1 MASAR
6 RVRVY
11 LADDHPIFL
20 EGIVR
25 AVRERPELELVGS
38 ATNGEEA
45 LVGLRRLKPDVALLD
60 LRMGRLSGKEILAA
74 ARRDGLATR
83 IMLLSAYLADDLV
96 YGAIAAGA
104 AGFLSKEMDR
114 DGILDAVAAVSRG
127 EMVLSPEVQT
137 GVAREIQRREML
149 AGPRLTPREL
159 EILALAAQGRS
170 TPQIAGHLHLSA
182 ATVKTHLQN
191 AYDKLGVTDRTAAVA
206 VAMRRGL
213 LE

>member
-6 RVRVY
+6 RVRVF

-45 LVGLRRLKPDVALLD
+45 LAGLRRLKPDVAVLD
-60 LRMGRLSGKEILAA
+60 MRMGGLSGKEVLAA
-74 ARRDGLATR
+74 ARREGLDTR
-83 IMLLSAYLADDLV
+83 ILLLSAYLGDDLV

-104 AGFLSKEMDR
+104 TGFLSKEMDR
-114 DGILDAVAAVSRG
+114 DGILDAVSAAWRG
-127 EMVLSPEVQT
+127 EVVLSPDVQT
-137 GVAREIQRREML
+137 GVAREIQRREKL
-149 AGPRLTPREL
+149 AQPRLSPREL

-170 TPQIAGHLHLSA
+170 TPQIAGRLHLSA

>member
-1 MASAR
+1 MGSAR

-45 LVGLRRLKPDVALLD
+45 LVGLRRLKPDVAVLD
-60 LRMGRLSGKEILAA
+60 WRMGRLSGKEILAA

-83 IMLLSAYLADDLV
+83 ILLLSAYLADDLV

-114 DGILDAVAAVSRG
+114 DGILDAVVAVSRG
-127 EMVLSPEVQT
+127 ELVLSPEVQT

-149 AGPRLTPREL
+149 GRPRLTPREL

-170 TPQIAGHLHLSA
+170 TPQIAEHLHLSA

-206 VAMRRGL
+206 VAMRQGL
-213 LE
+213 LD

>member
-1 MASAR
+1 MTSAR

-45 LVGLRRLKPDVALLD
+45 LVGLRRLKPDVAVLD
-60 LRMGRLSGKEILAA
+60 LRMGPLSGKEILAA

-83 IMLLSAYLADDLV
+83 ILLLSAYLADDLV

-127 EMVLSPEVQT
+127 EVVLSPEVQT

-149 AGPRLTPREL
+149 GRARLTPREL
-159 EILALAAQGRS
+159 EILALAAQGSS
-170 TPQIAGHLHLSA
+170 TPQIAERLHLSA

-206 VAMRRGL
+206 VAMRQGL
-213 LE
+213 LD

>member
-45 LVGLRRLKPDVALLD
+45 LAGLRGLTPDVAVLD
-60 LRMGRLSGKEILAA
+60 LRMSGLSGKEILAA
-74 ARRDGLATR
+74 AKREGLATR
-83 IMLLSAYLADDLV
+83 ILLLSAYLADDLV
-96 YGAIAAGA
+96 YGSIAAGA

-127 EMVLSPEVQT
+127 EVVLSPEVQT

-149 AGPRLTPREL
+149 THPRLTPREL
-159 EILALAAQGRS
+159 EVLALAAQGRS
-170 TPQIAGHLHLSA
+170 TPQIAGGLHLSA

-213 LE
+213 LD

>member
-20 EGIVR
+20 EGVAR

-45 LVGLRRLKPDVALLD
+45 LAGLRRLEPDVALLD
-60 LRMGRLSGKEILAA
+60 MRMRGLGGKEILAA
-74 ARRDGLATR
+74 TRRDGLATR
-83 IMLLSAYLADDLV
+83 ILFLSAYLADDLV

-114 DGILDAVAAVSRG
+114 DRILDAVAAASRG
-127 EMVLSPEVQT
+127 DVVLSPEVQT
-137 GVAREIQRREML
+137 GVAREIQRREKL
-149 AGPRLTPREL
+149 TLPRLTPREL

-170 TPQIAGHLHLSA
+170 TPQIAERLHLSA

-206 VAMRRGL
+206 VAMRQGL

>member
-1 MASAR
+1 MASPR

-25 AVRERPELELVGS
+25 AVRERPEFELVGS

-45 LVGLRRLKPDVALLD
+45 LAGLRRHKPDVAVLD
-60 LRMGRLSGKEILAA
+60 LRMGGLSGKEILAA

-83 IMLLSAYLADDLV
+83 ILLLSAYLADDLI
-96 YGAIAAGA
+96 YGTIAAGA
-104 AGFLSKEMDR
+104 AGYLSKEMDR
-114 DGILDAVAAVSRG
+114 DRILDAVAAVARG
-127 EMVLSPEVQT
+127 EVVLSPEVQS
-137 GVAREIQRREML
+137 GVAREIQRREMV
-149 AGPRLTPREL
+149 ARPGLTPREL

-170 TPQIAGHLHLSA
+170 TPEIAGHLHLSA

>member
-20 EGIVR
+20 EGIAR

-45 LVGLRRLKPDVALLD
+45 LVGLRRLKPDVAVLD
-60 LRMGRLSGKEILAA
+60 LRMGRLGGKEILAA

-83 IMLLSAYLADDLV
+83 ILLLSAYLADDLV

-127 EMVLSPEVQT
+127 EVVLSPEVQT

-149 AGPRLTPREL
+149 GRPRLTPREL

-191 AYDKLGVTDRTAAVA
+191 AYEKLGVTDRTAAVA

>member
-1 MASAR
+1 MASAP

-38 ATNGEEA
+38 ATNGEQA
-45 LVGLRRLKPDVALLD
+45 LAGLRWLKPDVAVLD
-60 LRMGRLSGKEILAA
+60 MRMGGLSGKEVLAA
-74 ARRDGLATR
+74 VRREGLATR
-83 IMLLSAYLADDLV
+83 ILILSAYLADDLA
-96 YGAIAAGA
+96 YGLIAAGA

-114 DGILDAVAAVSRG
+114 DGILDAVSAVSRG
-127 EMVLSPEVQT
+127 EVVLSPDVQS

-149 AGPRLTPREL
+149 AQPRLTPREL
-159 EILALAAQGRS
+159 EILALAAQGSS
-170 TPQIAGHLHLSA
+170 TPQIAGCLHLSA

-206 VAMRRGL
+206 VAIRRGL
-213 LE
+213 LD

>member
-1 MASAR
+1 MGSAR

-25 AVRERPELELVGS
+25 AVRERPDLELVGS

-45 LVGLRRLKPDVALLD
+45 LAGLRRLKPDVAVLD
-60 LRMGRLSGKEILAA
+60 LRMRGLSGKEILAA

-83 IMLLSAYLADDLV
+83 ILLLSAYLAEDLV

-114 DGILDAVAAVSRG
+114 DGILDAVTAVSRG
-127 EMVLSPEVQT
+127 EVVLSPEVQT

-149 AGPRLTPREL
+149 GRPRLTPREL

-170 TPQIAGHLHLSA
+170 APQIAGHLHLSA

>member
-38 ATNGEEA
+38 ASNGEEA
-45 LVGLRRLKPDVALLD
+45 LAGLRRLKPDVAVLD
-60 LRMGRLSGKEILAA
+60 LRMGGLSGKEILAA

-83 IMLLSAYLADDLV
+83 ILLLSAYLDDDLV

-104 AGFLSKEMDR
+104 AGYLSKEMDR
-114 DGILDAVAAVSRG
+114 DRILDAVVAVARG
-127 EMVLSPEVQT
+127 EVVLSPEVQT
-137 GVAREIQRREML
+137 RVAREIQRREML
-149 AGPRLTPREL
+149 ARPRLTPREL
-159 EILALAAQGRS
+159 EILALAAQGSS
-170 TPQIAGHLHLSA
+170 TPQIAGRLHLSA

-206 VAMRRGL
+206 VAMRQGL
-213 LE
+213 LD

>member
-1 MASAR
+1 MASAQ
-6 RVRVY
+6 RVRIY

-45 LVGLRRLKPDVALLD
+45 LVGLRRLKPDVAVLD
-60 LRMGRLSGKEILAA
+60 MRMGGLSGKEVLAA

-83 IMLLSAYLADDLV
+83 ILLLSAYLADDLV

-114 DGILDAVAAVSRG
+114 DGILDAVAAVSHG
-127 EMVLSPEVQT
+127 EVVLSPEVQT

-149 AGPRLTPREL
+149 TRPRLTPREL
-159 EILALAAQGRS
+159 EILALAAQGSS

-191 AYDKLGVTDRTAAVA
+191 TYDKLGVTDRTAAVA

>member
-45 LVGLRRLKPDVALLD
+45 LAGLRRLEPDVAILD
-60 LRMGRLSGKEILAA
+60 MRMGGLSGKEILAA
-74 ARRDGLATR
+74 AKRDGLATR
-83 IMLLSAYLADDLV
+83 ILLLSAYLADDLV
-96 YGAIAAGA
+96 YGMLAAGA

-114 DGILDAVAAVSRG
+114 DGILDAVSAVSRG
-127 EMVLSPEVQT
+127 DVVLSPEVQT
-137 GVAREIQRREML
+137 GMAREIQRRERL
-149 AGPRLTPREL
+149 TQPRLTPREL

-170 TPQIAGHLHLSA
+170 TPQIAGGLHLSA

-206 VAMRRGL
+206 VAMRQGL
-213 LE
+213 LD

>member
-1 MASAR
+1 MALAR

-25 AVRERPELELVGS
+25 AVRERPEFELVGF
-38 ATNGEEA
+38 AKNGEEA
-45 LVGLRRLKPDVALLD
+45 LAALRRLEPDVAVLD
-60 LRMGRLSGKEILAA
+60 VRMGGLSGKEILAA
-74 ARRDGLATR
+74 ARREGLGTR
-83 IMLLSAYLADDLV
+83 IVLLSAYLGDDVV

-104 AGFLSKEMDR
+104 AGYLSKELDR
-114 DGILDAVAAVSRG
+114 NGILDAVVAVTRG
-127 EMVLSPEVQT
+127 EVVLSPEVQT
-137 GVAREIQRREML
+137 GVAREIQRRELL
-149 AGPRLTPREL
+149 ARPRLTPREL

-170 TPQIAGHLHLSA
+170 TPQIAGGLHLSA

-191 AYDKLGVTDRTAAVA
+191 VYDKLGVTDRTSAVA
-206 VAMRRGL
+206 VALRRGL

>member
-38 ATNGEEA
+38 ATNGEDA
-45 LVGLRRLKPDVALLD
+45 LVGLRRLKPDVAVLD
-60 LRMGRLSGKEILAA
+60 MRMSGLSGKEILAA
-74 ARRDGLATR
+74 ARRDGLTTR
-83 IMLLSAYLADDLV
+83 VLLLSAYLADDLV
-96 YGAIAAGA
+96 YGVIAAGA
-104 AGFLSKEMDR
+104 SGFLSKEMDR
-114 DGILDAVAAVSRG
+114 DGILDAVSAVSRG
-127 EMVLSPEVQT
+127 EVVLSPEVQT
-137 GVAREIQRREML
+137 GMAREIQRREML
-149 AGPRLTPREL
+149 SRPRLTPREL
-159 EILALAAQGRS
+159 EILALASQGNS

-191 AYDKLGVTDRTAAVA
+191 TYDKLGVTDRTAAVA

>member
-1 MASAR
+1 MALAR

-25 AVRERPELELVGS
+25 AVRERPEFELVGF
-38 ATNGEEA
+38 AKNGEEA
-45 LVGLRRLKPDVALLD
+45 LAALRRLEPDVAVLD
-60 LRMGRLSGKEILAA
+60 VRMGGLSGKEILAA
-74 ARRDGLATR
+74 ARREGLGTR
-83 IMLLSAYLADDLV
+83 IVLLSAYLGDDVV

-104 AGFLSKEMDR
+104 AGYLSKEMDR
-114 DGILDAVAAVSRG
+114 DGILDAVVAVTRG
-127 EMVLSPEVQT
+127 EVVLSPEVQT
-137 GVAREIQRREML
+137 GVAREIQRRELL

-170 TPQIAGHLHLSA
+170 TPQIAGGLHLSA

-191 AYDKLGVTDRTAAVA
+191 VYDKLGVTDRTSAVA
-206 VAMRRGL
+206 VALRRGL

>member
-45 LVGLRRLKPDVALLD
+45 LVGLRRLKPDVAVLD
-60 LRMGRLSGKEILAA
+60 MRMGGLSGKEVLAA

-83 IMLLSAYLADDLV
+83 ILLLSAYLADDLV

-114 DGILDAVAAVSRG
+114 DGILDAMAAVSRG
-127 EMVLSPEVQT
+127 EVVLSPEVQP

-149 AGPRLTPREL
+149 TRPRLTPREL
-159 EILALAAQGRS
+159 EILALAAQGSS

-191 AYDKLGVTDRTAAVA
+191 TYDKLGVTDRTAAVA

>member
-45 LVGLRRLKPDVALLD
+45 LVGLRQLKPDVAVLD
-60 LRMGRLSGKEILAA
+60 LRMGKLSGKEILAA
-74 ARRDGLATR
+74 ARRDGLTTR

-127 EMVLSPEVQT
+127 EVVLSPEVQT

-149 AGPRLTPREL
+149 ARPRLTPREL
-159 EILALAAQGRS
+159 EILALAAQGQS
-170 TPQIAGHLHLSA
+170 TPQIAGNLHLSA

-191 AYDKLGVTDRTAAVA
+191 TYDKLGVTDRTAAVA

>member
-1 MASAR
+1 MAPAP

-25 AVRERPELELVGS
+25 AVRERPECELVGF
-38 ATNGEEA
+38 AKNGEEA
-45 LVGLRRLKPDVALLD
+45 LAALRRLEPDVAVLD
-60 LRMGRLSGKEILAA
+60 VRMGGLSGKEILAA
-74 ARRDGLATR
+74 ASREGLGTR
-83 IMLLSAYLADDLV
+83 IVLLSAYLGDDVV

-104 AGFLSKEMDR
+104 AGYLSKEMDR
-114 DGILDAVAAVSRG
+114 DGILDAVVAVSRG
-127 EMVLSPEVQT
+127 AVVLSPEVHT

-149 AGPRLTPREL
+149 ARPRLTRREL

-170 TPQIAGHLHLSA
+170 TPQIAGGLHLSA

-191 AYDKLGVTDRTAAVA
+191 VYDKLGVTDRTSAVA
-206 VAMRRGL
+206 VALRRGL